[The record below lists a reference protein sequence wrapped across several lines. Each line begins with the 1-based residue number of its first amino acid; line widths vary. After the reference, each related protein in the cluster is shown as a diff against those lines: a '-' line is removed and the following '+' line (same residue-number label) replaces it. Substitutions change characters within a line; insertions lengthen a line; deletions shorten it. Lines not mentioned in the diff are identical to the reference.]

1 MFRDITGSF
10 EERSYLGNR
19 TGSLQANLPKSA
31 RLAWH
36 GGDMAMLLREAW
48 NVEEKTYTADTIL
61 GLRLQDVL
69 GSVPRPTILRCG
81 AVHAAFFV
89 HGFLLSGLLDE
100 VRPHFQLF
108 RLDGLGGSFN
118 IAHITLA
125 RIGECAAPS
134 VLRKALSTF
143 STTGLIVT
151 RHEAVA
157 EDGERIPYFQ
167 TGPDGPPTG
176 RALLHVTSYG
186 GLRASM
192 LPHYSTIQGKLGST
206 RVAPLC
212 SPAFAAAASSAR
224 TGTRPDVAG
233 SRPTC
238 MLTSPRLPPIW
249 SVTASHARFASLP
262 RERLC

>member
-1 MFRDITGSF
+1 VLISVSNDHTAASAERHWNIGKKRIMFRDITGSF

-108 RLDGLGGSFN
+108 RLDGLGGWHKAVLPATLDAGMVSVSRLDDLE
-118 IAHITLA
+118 HESDGSLLITA
-125 RIGECAAPS
+125 
-134 VLRKALSTF
+134 
-143 STTGLIVT
+143 
-151 RHEAVA
+151 
-157 EDGERIPYFQ
+157 
-167 TGPDGPPTG
+167 
-176 RALLHVTSYG
+176 
-186 GLRASM
+186 
-192 LPHYSTIQGKLGST
+192 
-206 RVAPLC
+206 
-212 SPAFAAAASSAR
+212 
-224 TGTRPDVAG
+224 
-233 SRPTC
+233 
-238 MLTSPRLPPIW
+238 
-249 SVTASHARFASLP
+249 
-262 RERLC
+262 